1 MARAGNCVGQ
11 PDNSFRVELRS
22 LIPRLR
28 RFGHA
33 LTGSTDDGD
42 DLVQNALERALSRE
56 GQFQV
61 GTRMDSWIYKIMQ
74 NAWID
79 RRRSAVTRAT
89 VVQPLEEDDF
99 AIGEDG
105 RDSFDA
111 KITLRQVRDMMQRL
125 HIDERSVLALVSIE
139 GQSYQQAAE
148 TLGIPIGTVMSRL
161 SRARNRLA
169 LLLDGG
175 AGSGVGQVP

>member
-1 MARAGNCVGQ
+1 MGQ
-11 PDNSFRVELRS
+11 GDNRFRVELRS

-42 DLVQNALERALSRE
+42 DLVQDALEKALSRE
-56 GQFQV
+56 DQFQA

-79 RRRSAVTRAT
+79 RRRSAAIRAT
-89 VVQPLEEDDF
+89 VVQPLEDDHY
-99 AIGEDG
+99 AISEDG
-105 RDSFDA
+105 RESFDA

-125 HIDERSVLALVSIE
+125 HVDERSVLALVSIE

-148 TLGIPIGTVMSRL
+148 TLDIPIGTVMSRL
-161 SRARNRLA
+161 SRARSK
-169 LLLDGG
+169 LLQLLGG
-175 AGSGVGQVP
+175 

>member
-1 MARAGNCVGQ
+1 MGQ
-11 PDNSFRVELRS
+11 LGNSFRVELRS

-42 DLVQNALERALSRE
+42 DLVQDALEKALSRE
-56 GQFQV
+56 SQFQP

-79 RRRSAVTRAT
+79 KKRSAASRGKVL
-89 VVQPLEEDDF
+89 QPLEDDDF

-111 KITLRQVRDMMQRL
+111 KITLRQVREMMQRL
-125 HIDERSVLALVSIE
+125 HVNERSVLALVSIE
-139 GQSYQQAAE
+139 GLSYQQAAE
-148 TLGIPIGTVMSRL
+148 ALGIPVGTVMSRL
-161 SRARNRLA
+161 ARARNKLTV
-169 LLLDGG
+169 LLDGG
-175 AGSGVGQVP
+175 TAPSNQN

>member
-1 MARAGNCVGQ
+1 MGQ

-42 DLVQNALERALSRE
+42 DLVQDALEKALSRE
-56 GQFQV
+56 SQFQV
-61 GTRMDSWIYKIMQ
+61 GTRMDSWIYRIMQ

-79 RRRSAVTRAT
+79 RKRSAASRRN
-89 VVQPLEEDDF
+89 VVQPLEDDDY

-105 RDSFDA
+105 RDE
-111 KITLRQVRDMMQRL
+111 L
-125 HIDERSVLALVSIE
+125 
-139 GQSYQQAAE
+139 
-148 TLGIPIGTVMSRL
+148 
-161 SRARNRLA
+161 
-169 LLLDGG
+169 
-175 AGSGVGQVP
+175 

>member
-1 MARAGNCVGQ
+1 MGQ
-11 PDNSFRVELRS
+11 GDNRFRVELRS

-33 LTGSTDDGD
+33 LTGSADDGD
-42 DLVQNALERALSRE
+42 DLVQDALEKALSRE
-56 GQFQV
+56 DQFQA
-61 GTRMDSWIYKIMQ
+61 GTRMDSWLYKIMQ

-79 RRRSAVTRAT
+79 RKRSAATRAT
-89 VVQPLEEDDF
+89 VVQPLEDDHY

-105 RDSFDA
+105 RESFDA

-125 HIDERSVLALVSIE
+125 HVDERSVLALVSIE

-148 TLGIPIGTVMSRL
+148 TLDIPIGTVMSRL
-161 SRARNRLA
+161 SRARSK
-169 LLLDGG
+169 LLQLLGG
-175 AGSGVGQVP
+175 

>member
-1 MARAGNCVGQ
+1 MGQ

-42 DLVQNALERALSRE
+42 DLVQETLEKALSRE

-79 RRRSAVTRAT
+79 RKRSATSRGT
-89 VVQPLEEDDF
+89 VLQPLDDDHD

-111 KITLRQVRDMMQRL
+111 KITLRQVREMMQRL
-125 HIDERSVLALVSIE
+125 HVDERSVLALVAIE
-139 GQSYQQAAE
+139 GQSYQQSAE
-148 TLGIPIGTVMSRL
+148 TLGIPVGTVMSPL
-161 SRARNRLA
+161 RANDDETTTPR
-169 LLLDGG
+169 
-175 AGSGVGQVP
+175 

>member
-1 MARAGNCVGQ
+1 MGQ
-11 PDNSFRVELRS
+11 PDNKFRAELRS

-42 DLVQNALERALSRE
+42 DLLQDALEKALSRE
-56 GQFQV
+56 GQFQT

-79 RRRSAVTRAT
+79 RKRSAASRGR
-89 VVQPLEEDDF
+89 VVQPLEDEHY

-111 KITLRQVRDMMQRL
+111 KIALRQVSEMMQRL
-125 HIDERSVLALVSIE
+125 HVDERSALVLVSID
-139 GQSYQQAAE
+139 GQSYQQAAD

-161 SRARNRLA
+161 ARARNKLMR
-169 LLLDGG
+169 LLDGEAASSNPG
-175 AGSGVGQVP
+175 